1 MVMVAVMVFVLQ
13 QQAHCTCIGDNEEAE
28 EGHYVDDDSD
38 DDQNDPANNINQ

>member
-1 MVMVAVMVFVLQ
+1 MVMVAVMVFVL